1 MKKQFK
7 LLALALLAAT
17 SIAGHAASATATLNA
32 TLTVA
37 GQCSFSATNY
47 SVTVNAMVNTKP
59 QQATSITYSCAA
71 GLSPTL
77 EATAQTTTD
86 GANNTIGVDIFSD
99 SGFTNSIE
107 ENPMSLVA
115 NGSATTIPLYLQFQG
130 QGGANIVTPG
140 TYNFAIPLTIA
151 Y

>member
-17 SIAGHAASATATLNA
+17 AMASNAGTATATLNA
-32 TLTVA
+32 TLTIA
-37 GQCSFSATNY
+37 GQCSFSAASY
-47 SVTVNAMVNTKP
+47 SVAASGLVGSKPKQNT
-59 QQATSITYSCAA
+59 SVTYTCAA

-77 EATAQTTTD
+77 EATAQTTND

-99 SGFTNSIE
+99 AGYTNSID
-107 ENPMSLVA
+107 ENPMNLVS
-115 NGSATTIPLYLQFQG
+115 NGSATTVPLYLQFQG

-140 TYNFAIPLTIA
+140 TYTFAIPLTIA